1 MPAQILIVDDSVHLR
16 SSIRS
21 CIERNTDWEVCG
33 EAENGLVAI
42 EKVRKLNPDLVI
54 LDFAMPIMNG
64 LDAARQIT
72 HIAPKLPMVLFT
84 LQASVQLHKEAV
96 AAGIRDVLSKSA
108 GGTDQLLASM
118 KILLADAGIP

>member
-21 CIERNTDWEVCG
+21 CIERHTDWEVCG

-42 EKVRKLNPDLVI
+42 EKVRELNNPDLVI
-54 LDFAMPIMNG
+54 LGFAMPIMNG
-64 LDAARQIT
+64 LDAARRIT

-84 LQASVQLHKEAV
+84 LHASVQLHKEAL

-108 GGTDQLLASM
+108 GGTD
-118 KILLADAGIP
+118 